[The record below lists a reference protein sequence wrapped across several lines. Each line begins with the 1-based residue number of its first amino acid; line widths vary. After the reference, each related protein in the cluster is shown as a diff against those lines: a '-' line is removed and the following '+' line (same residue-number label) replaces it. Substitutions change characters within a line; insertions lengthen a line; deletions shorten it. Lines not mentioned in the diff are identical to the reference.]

1 MNELLV
7 KIRFLIPSLPR
18 AEKAFAQALLEN
30 PEAITQLTLA
40 AIAAESGSSEA
51 SIIRFCK
58 RMGYHGYSGLKE
70 AFTAAIA
77 EGEESMKRELRKQM
91 V

>member
-51 SIIRFCK
+51 QLSLLQTDGISRIFRAE
-58 RMGYHGYSGLKE
+58 GGVYSGDCR
-70 AFTAAIA
+70 
-77 EGEESMKRELRKQM
+77 GRGNP
-91 V
+91 

>member
-40 AIAAESGSSEA
+40 AIARRIRKQRGLNYSLLQTDGISRIFRAERGV
-51 SIIRFCK
+51 
-58 RMGYHGYSGLKE
+58 YSGDCR
-70 AFTAAIA
+70 
-77 EGEESMKRELRKQM
+77 GRGNP
-91 V
+91 

>member
-40 AIAAESGSSEA
+40 AIAAARPQLFA
-51 SIIRFCK
+51 SANGWDITDIQ
-58 RMGYHGYSGLKE
+58 G
-70 AFTAAIA
+70 
-77 EGEESMKRELRKQM
+77 
-91 V
+91 